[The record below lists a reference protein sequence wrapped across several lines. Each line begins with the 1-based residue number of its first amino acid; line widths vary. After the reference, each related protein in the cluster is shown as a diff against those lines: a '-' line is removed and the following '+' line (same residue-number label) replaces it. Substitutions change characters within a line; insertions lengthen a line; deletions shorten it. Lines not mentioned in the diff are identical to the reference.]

1 MFKPSTRTR
10 NRSFTLPRH
19 QPVAA
24 FAETQFLH
32 AEDDEDYSGFAPTQM
47 FTDEAPRTQRGAER
61 RAVRRGTERRA
72 VRRDADLV
80 SQDGPHEEA
89 ATPASWLTSRWV
101 DEQEA
106 KAHVAADQARAV
118 IASQRRREA
127 GLRAS
132 EAESGR
138 PASWMRRLRM
148 AVQRVLPIDFYSV
161 LPLFICV
168 SLTMALI
175 SAVLPLFDKP

>member
-10 NRSFTLPRH
+10 SFTSART
-19 QPVAA
+19 QPVPG

-47 FTDEAPRTQRGAER
+47 FDDAAAAP
-61 RAVRRGTERRA
+61 VRTERRST
-72 VRRDADLV
+72 RRDAPAR
-80 SQDGPHEEA
+80 SHAMGEESA
-89 ATPASWLTSRWV
+89 MPASWVTSRW
-101 DEQEA
+101 DEEQAPEAPQDPRAHGA
-106 KAHVAADQARAV
+106 KAHQAADQARAV
-118 IASQRRREA
+118 IEAQRRAEPRS
-127 GLRAS
+127 RAT
-132 EAESGR
+132 
-138 PASWMRRLRM
+138 PASDAEKPAGWMRRVRM
-148 AVQRVLPIDFYSV
+148 AVQRVLPVDVYSV

>member
-1 MFKPSTRTR
+1 MFKPSTRIRTR
-10 NRSFTLPRH
+10 SAHAH
-19 QPVAA
+19 QVPG

-47 FTDEAPRTQRGAER
+47 FEDEPRAPLSVVPRAAEPSRNAAPAEEGAM
-61 RAVRRGTERRA
+61 
-72 VRRDADLV
+72 
-80 SQDGPHEEA
+80 P
-89 ATPASWLTSRWV
+89 PSWVTSRWV
-101 DEQEA
+101 DVQES
-106 KAHVAADQARAV
+106 KAHEAAHQARAV
-118 IASQRRREA
+118 IAAQRRGDA
-127 GLRAS
+127 GDRA
-132 EAESGR
+132 APTAADTA
-138 PASWMRRLRM
+138 PATGWMRRVQR